1 MPLTRMPPGRA
12 PGGEMARTSVSWEA
26 LRELAAFRART
37 GCAVSFYLDLDPH
50 ATPTAAAAQTRTR
63 ALIDEAHKRAESTR
77 SRRSHQQQASIRAGL
92 ERIKRYFDGEFEREG
107 VRGVAVFAAA
117 KDDLWRPL
125 PLPAP
130 VGDAV
135 KFGSELYVTPLV
147 PVAADGN
154 AALVA
159 VVGRERGD
167 LYELRDGR
175 LGPISSRFEEQ
186 PRRHDQGGW
195 SQANYQR
202 HVDDLAGKHLRG
214 VAEELERALRR
225 RRNAPLALA
234 CSEEART
241 EFLGLLSAEERA
253 RRSPAGR
260 RSKHTRTAPSC
271 SPASRP
277 CWSGGARSG
286 RRSSSPAG
294 TTRWARAAARPRA
307 GSRRSRRP
315 PTVASTRSSTR
326 RTRTRPSIA
335 APPAGGCSSTAAR
348 ARWTAPSSSSPTRV
362 STSSSTRRFSAA
374 ARLARSPRARI
385 STRSRASAR
394 CFGSS

>member
-1 MPLTRMPPGRA
+1 
-12 PGGEMARTSVSWEA
+12 MARTSVSWEA

-92 ERIKRYFDGEFEREG
+92 ERIQRYFDGEFEREG

-225 RRNAPLALA
+225 RRNAPLVLA

-241 EFLGLLSAEERA
+241 EFLGLLPAE
-253 RRSPAGR
+253 
-260 RSKHTRTAPSC
+260 
-271 SPASRP
+271 
-277 CWSGGARSG
+277 
-286 RRSSSPAG
+286 
-294 TTRWARAAARPRA
+294 ARAAVAGWTAVEAHAHGAELLAGVTPVLERRRAEQEEKLVARWHDAMGQSGRA
-307 GSRRSRRP
+307 TAGWAPTLEAASDGRVDTLLYAANANQAVHRCPACGRLQLDGGSCPLDGAELEQSDEGLDLVLHQTLQRGGSACP
-315 PTVASTRSSTR
+315 IA
-326 RTRTRPSIA
+326 TRPDLD
-335 APPAGGCSSTAAR
+335 PVGGVGALL
-348 ARWTAPSSSSPTRV
+348 
-362 STSSSTRRFSAA
+362 RF
-374 ARLARSPRARI
+374 
-385 STRSRASAR
+385 
-394 CFGSS
+394 